1 MRILHII
8 PQFPWFGGRT
18 VVGGYA
24 VCLLTLAV
32 EQAARG
38 DEVTI
43 LSYLKGQKGPVSI
56 EPNLRVVSLFEDAG
70 TGTPAYG
77 LRFYRAVGRWVRAHR
92 AEFDTFHGHS
102 GFADYIPV
110 TAMAQRRSGA
120 RAVHT
125 LYCPIPEHGGRWNL
139 PIVRRVI
146 RNSANRLGA
155 MTAMSAN
162 VARSLTAFGIDPG
175 NAQVTRP
182 AVDLDRF
189 NPALGPAHELRDRL
203 GIGADEVAVLFV
215 GNAKPQKNM
224 SGLLDAVAA
233 VRAEHPKVRLV
244 VTTELKQSSTD
255 ERMRALGERIKRLGL
270 EDSTIQLGIIE
281 DMPELIRACDILAAP
296 FLDSF
301 GPSDYFMAVLE
312 AMASGKPT
320 VVSDVGGMSEV
331 ITPENGRLI
340 DPKRAGSIADALR
353 GLATDGS
360 LRQRLGSGARRT
372 MEQGFSPGLVLERFD
387 RIYEKVS
394 ASCRKK

>member
-1 MRILHII
+1 M
-8 PQFPWFGGRT
+8 
-18 VVGGYA
+18 VGGYS
-24 VCLLTLAV
+24 VCLLTLAI

-43 LSYLKGQKGPVSI
+43 LSYLKGQKDPATI
-56 EPNLRVVSLFEDAG
+56 EPNLRVVSLFEDANP
-70 TGTPAYG
+70 GTPAYG

-92 AEFDTFHGHS
+92 TEFDVIHGHS

-110 TAMAQRRSGA
+110 TAMAQRRFGA

-139 PIVRRVI
+139 PIVKRVI
-146 RNSANRLGA
+146 RNSAHRLGA

-162 VARSLTAFGIDPG
+162 VAGSLIAFGIDPER
-175 NAQVTRP
+175 AQVTKP
-182 AVDLDRF
+182 AVDLERF
-189 NPALGPAHELRDRL
+189 NPALGPATALRNRL

-215 GNAKPQKNM
+215 GNAKPQKNL

-233 VRAEHPKVRLV
+233 VRTDHPGVRLV

-255 ERMRALGERIKRLGL
+255 ARMTALGEQIKRLGL
-270 EDSTIQLGIIE
+270 EGSTIQLGIIE

-340 DPKRAGSIADALR
+340 DPKRAGSIADALS
-353 GLATDGS
+353 GLASDGS
-360 LRQRLGSGARRT
+360 LRQRLGSSARRT
-372 MEQGFSPGLVLERFD
+372 MEQEFSPDLVIARFD

-394 ASCRKK
+394 DSCRKK